1 MRQQFEIP
9 GRLDGLNEYTNANRG
24 SWSSGRDMKRDNQ
37 EVVGWAIKA
46 AKLKPMAGRIAVTIT
61 WVEGLKPGAKQFR
74 PRDRDNIAFAKKF
87 IMDALVEQGV
97 IKDDSWNRVVSYTD
111 LFRINRENPRI
122 IVEIE
127 EI

>member
-1 MRQQFEIP
+1 MRQTFEIP
-9 GRLDGLNEYTNANRG
+9 GRLDGLNEYTNANR
-24 SWSSGRDMKRDNQ
+24 SHWSSGKSMKSDQ
-37 EVVGWAIKA
+37 EVVVWAIKKA
-46 AKLKPMAGRIAVTIT
+46 RLKPMAGTVAVTIT

-74 PRDRDNIAFAKKF
+74 PRDRDNISFAKKF

-97 IKDDSWNRVVSYTD
+97 LKDDSWNRVVSYTD